1 MPRELLAKRKLEI
14 IRGYFRGE
22 SYDDIA
28 RRLGVAKGSVVNVIQ
43 ELRSGRFP
51 QVARA
56 EEVELLREA
65 AVTLRKLDLDPWKA
79 VVGLDFFRRL
89 NELGLEPKDLDAW
102 ATMCGELSPD
112 ELQREEF
119 VQAALRLHRLK
130 RESGRDYHEIVDEAE
145 QLGRKAGESRRE
157 VTKLNSE
164 LQKLPEL
171 VAARQRELDGL
182 DRRKEKIQ
190 ETVDTLSRE
199 LDAKKKST
207 TIADQAL
214 QVVQNQLETRQ
225 NEVTL
230 LHDELASLQ
239 TAIASRRRDLQEL
252 EANGIDD
259 EQLRRIKVALETLA
273 TATGSSGTELAG
285 LLVEGVETEGEV
297 LRLQAEKARLTREV
311 ASMAKAVEKARTSEK
326 THLGQVAALS
336 QQKAELEGYIHT
348 LKATVIK
355 DVDAIT
361 AAARDGIAETSRG
374 AGEGVEQ
381 ATHDVRRLAK
391 RATEVGEQIGG
402 LQGTVSSLRWVG
414 LLQKFLIDPASL
426 TPEEWRELM
435 PLLIPALKA
444 GIEQHSPAI
453 PSAELLL
460 KILSRLPEELDGGPK

>member
-1 MPRELLAKRKLEI
+1 MPRELPAKKKLEI

-22 SYDDIA
+22 PYDEIA
-28 RRLGVAKGSVVNVIQ
+28 SRLSVAKGSVVNVIKD
-43 ELRSGRFP
+43 LLSGRFP

-56 EEVELLREA
+56 EEVPVLREA
-65 AVTLRKLDLDPWKA
+65 SLRLRKLGLDPLKA
-79 VVGLDFFRRL
+79 VVGLDFFGRL
-89 NELGLEPKDLDAW
+89 SELGLEPKDLDAW

-112 ELQREEF
+112 EVQREEF

-130 RESGRDYHEIVDEAE
+130 RELGRDYHEIVDEAE
-145 QLGRKAGESRRE
+145 QLGRKAGESRRQ
-157 VTKLNSE
+157 VTKLKSE
-164 LQKLPEL
+164 LQKLREL

-182 DRRKEKIQ
+182 DRRKEKLQ

-214 QVVQNQLETRQ
+214 KVVQNQLKMRQ
-225 NEVTL
+225 DEVTL
-230 LHDELASLQ
+230 LHDELASLK
-239 TAIASRRRDLQEL
+239 TALASRRRDLQEL

-297 LRLQAEKARLTREV
+297 LRLEAEKARLTREA
-311 ASMAKAVEKARTSEK
+311 ASMAKAVEEAGTSEK
-326 THLGQVAALS
+326 TLLGHVAALS

-348 LKATVIK
+348 LKATVIQ
-355 DVDAIT
+355 DVDAIA
-361 AAARDGIAETSRG
+361 AAARDGIAETSRA

-381 ATHDVRRLAK
+381 ATHDVGRLAK
-391 RATEVGEQIGG
+391 RAAEVGEQIGG

-414 LLQKFLIDPASL
+414 LLQRFLFDPASL
-426 TPEEWRELM
+426 TPEEWRELV
-435 PLLIPALKA
+435 PLIIPALKA

-453 PSAELLL
+453 PSANLLL